1 MHDDRIRL
9 WDEFNRAWLATL
21 QRQHDMTRDMLS
33 GQALHES
40 QSIINTQALEQLA
53 RELVR
58 LCDEVEKHG
67 LVDYQM
73 GVAEEEIMNRE
84 FRSSIH

>member
-21 QRQHDMTRDMLS
+21 QAQYEISEEWIRANQPLREPRSIMTQQNLETLS
-33 GQALHES
+33 
-40 QSIINTQALEQLA
+40 

-58 LCDEVEKHG
+58 LCDSVEKHG

-73 GVAEEEIMNRE
+73 GVAEEEIMDRE
-84 FRSSIH
+84 FN